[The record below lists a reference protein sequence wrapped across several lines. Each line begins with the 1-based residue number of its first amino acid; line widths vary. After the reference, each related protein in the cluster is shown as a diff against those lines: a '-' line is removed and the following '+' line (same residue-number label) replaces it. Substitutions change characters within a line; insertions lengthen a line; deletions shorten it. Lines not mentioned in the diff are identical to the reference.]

1 MAISVLQW
9 LCFGLWTQW
18 AMGQGWMTVMVPSRT
33 GILFQQLVIE
43 FFIFF
48 PVTLFTIYSI
58 VNYILRPLAQLQ
70 QWTIAPPPSSSLQQF
85 RRCLF
90 S

>member
-1 MAISVLQW
+1 MMAISVLQW

-43 FFIFF
+43 F
-48 PVTLFTIYSI
+48 
-58 VNYILRPLAQLQ
+58 LAL
-70 QWTIAPPPSSSLQQF
+70 LN
-85 RRCLF
+85 
-90 S
+90 